1 MKKMVFYLRVSTVK
15 QGADGNGIQHQ
26 MTVVNRY
33 AEANGGEIVGQ
44 FIEVESGGKTDSER
58 PQLAAALEKCKKLN
72 AVLVCSK
79 IDRLSRNAEFLLR
92 LMNSRVEFV
101 CCDIPNCDRFTISL
115 FAILAEKEKNMISER
130 TKNALKMVKARGIK
144 LGNPNPELSVIK
156 MNEGARKG
164 RIDFKNKILPII
176 NEIKSTGI
184 KTLQGVADCLNRRG
198 ISTRNGKQWYPTQIR
213 NLLVD

>member
-1 MKKMVFYLRVSTVK
+1 MK

-58 PQLAAALEKCKKLN
+58 PQLAAALEKCKKET

-144 LGNPNPELSVIK
+144 IGNPNPELSVIK

-164 RIDFKNKILPII
+164 RIDFKNKIIPII

-184 KTLQGVADCLNRRG
+184 KTLQGMADCLNRRG

-213 NLLVD
+213 NLLVE

>member
-1 MKKMVFYLRVSTVK
+1 MKKLVFYLRVSTVK

-33 AEANGGEIVGQ
+33 AELNEGEVIGQ
-44 FIEVESGGKTDSER
+44 FIEVESGGKTDAER
-58 PQLAAALEKCKKLN
+58 PQLSLALEMCRKQN

-92 LMNSRVEFV
+92 LMNSKVEFI

-130 TKNALKMVKARGIK
+130 TKNALKMVKARGVK
-144 LGNPNPELSVIK
+144 LGNPNFELSVKLMNDGASKAKKEFRIK
-156 MNEGARKG
+156 
-164 RIDFKNKILPII
+164 IIPII
-176 NEIKSTGI
+176 NDIKKAGV
-184 KTLQGVADCLNRRG
+184 KTLQGLADCLNRRG
-198 ISTRNGKQWYPTQIR
+198 ISTRTGKSWTPGLVR
-213 NLLVD
+213 NVLT

>member
-33 AEANGGEIVGQ
+33 AEANGAEIVGQ

-58 PQLAAALEKCKKLN
+58 PQLAAALEKCKKEN

-164 RIDFKNKILPII
+164 RIDFKNKIIPII

-184 KTLQGVADCLNRRG
+184 KTLQGMADCLNRRG

-213 NLLVD
+213 NLLVE

>member
-1 MKKMVFYLRVSTVK
+1 MKKLVFYLRVSTAK

-33 AEANGGEIVGQ
+33 AELNEGEVIGQ
-44 FIEVESGGKTDSER
+44 FIEVESGGKTDAER
-58 PQLAAALEKCKKLN
+58 PQLNRALEMCRKQN

-92 LMNSRVEFV
+92 LMNSKVEFI

-130 TKNALKMVKARGIK
+130 TKNALKMVKARGVK
-144 LGNPNPELSVIK
+144 LGNPNFELSVK
-156 MNEGARKG
+156 LMNEGASKAKKEF
-164 RIDFKNKILPII
+164 RIKITPII
-176 NEIKSTGI
+176 DDIKRAGV
-184 KTLQGVADCLNRRG
+184 KTLQGLADCLNRRG
-198 ISTRNGKQWYPTQIR
+198 ILTRTGKSWTPGLVR
-213 NLLVD
+213 NVLI

>member
-1 MKKMVFYLRVSTVK
+1 MRKVVFYLRVSTVK

-33 AEANGGEIVGQ
+33 AEANGGKIVGQ
-44 FIEVESGGKTDSER
+44 FIEVESGGKTDLER
-58 PQLAAALEKCKKLN
+58 PQLAAALEKCKKEN

-164 RIDFKNKILPII
+164 RIDFKNKIIPII

-184 KTLQGVADCLNRRG
+184 KTLQGLADCLNRRG
-198 ISTRNGKQWYPTQIR
+198 IATRNGKQWYPTQIR
-213 NLLVD
+213 NLMVE

>member
-58 PQLAAALEKCKKLN
+58 PQLAAALEKCKKEN

-92 LMNSRVEFV
+92 LMNSKVEFV

-144 LGNPNPELSVIK
+144 LGSPNPELSVTK

-164 RIDFKNKILPII
+164 RIEFKNRIIPII

-184 KTLQGVADCLNRRG
+184 GTLQGVADCLNRRG

-213 NLLVD
+213 NLLLD

>member
-1 MKKMVFYLRVSTVK
+1 MKKMVFYLRVSTSK

-33 AEANGGEIVGQ
+33 AESNGGDVVGQ

-58 PQLAAALEKCKKLN
+58 PQLAAALEKCKKEN

-144 LGNPNPELSVIK
+144 LGSPNPELSVIK
-156 MNEGARKG
+156 MNEGARKA
-164 RIDFKNKILPII
+164 RIDFKNKIVPII

-184 KTLQGVADCLNRRG
+184 QTLQGVADCLNRRG
-198 ISTRNGKQWYPTQIR
+198 ISTRNGKHWYPTQIR

>member
-1 MKKMVFYLRVSTVK
+1 MVFYLRVSTSK

-33 AEANGGEIVGQ
+33 AESNGGDVVGQ

-58 PQLAAALEKCKKLN
+58 PQLAAALEKCKKEN

-144 LGNPNPELSVIK
+144 LGSPNPELSVIK
-156 MNEGARKG
+156 MNEGARKA
-164 RIDFKNKILPII
+164 RIDFKNKIVPII

-184 KTLQGVADCLNRRG
+184 QTLQGVADCLNRRG
-198 ISTRNGKQWYPTQIR
+198 ISTRNGKHWYPTQIR

>member
-1 MKKMVFYLRVSTVK
+1 MK

-33 AEANGGEIVGQ
+33 AEANGAEIVGQ

-58 PQLAAALEKCKKLN
+58 PQLAAALEKCKKEN

-130 TKNALKMVKARGIK
+130 TKNALKMVKSRGIK

-164 RIDFKNKILPII
+164 RIDFKNKIIPII

-184 KTLQGVADCLNRRG
+184 KTLQGLADCLNRRG

-213 NLLVD
+213 NLLVE